1 MEVRVIA
8 RVKEGE
14 PRPAGVP
21 LHMLRDDEAWAD
33 AAELGVVGGVLDQD
47 TENMELCQ
55 DGLKVS
61 KNQRVELGDYQEV
74 RIRHIHQTIDKYLAR

>member
-14 PRPAGVP
+14 PRPKGVP
-21 LHMLRDDEAWAD
+21 MHMLGEDEIWAD
-33 AAELGVVGGVLDQD
+33 AAELGVLGAVLDQD
-47 TENMELCQ
+47 SENMELTHE
-55 DGLKVS
+55 GLKAS

-74 RIRHIHQTIDKYLAR
+74 RVRHIHTTLDKYLNR

>member
-8 RVKEGE
+8 RVKQGE

-21 LHMLRDDEAWAD
+21 LHMLGDHEAWAD

-55 DGLKVS
+55 DGLKAS

-74 RIRHIHQTIDKYLAR
+74 RIRHIHQTIDKYLAK